1 MGEGMK
7 RKKVQFTATISA
19 LVLSVLVAACMY
31 PSADAIA
38 ANAPA
43 LERHLRID
51 GLDRRYIAYLPDNY
65 RDKGPL
71 PVVLAFHPG
80 LSDPGEFSL
89 VTGLHQARGAEN
101 FIIAYPEGFRRTWN
115 SGGGCCGA
123 AVQQNIDDLK
133 FVRTILDDLGS
144 IARIDRRR
152 IYATGYSNGGS
163 MTFHLACEMADVF
176 AAVATVSSSMRQ
188 DPRDC
193 RPSRPVP
200 LFELHG
206 LQDSIVPYNGGVTG
220 APRRGAPVAPPVRPT
235 RQAIDFWKQVNGTS
249 KAERVS
255 MFGGRADCEM
265 YSGEREGS
273 MVQHCRLPGM
283 GHRWPGGRQTAQA
296 ARSDAFVARFVGDL
310 GPHEPTVDAS
320 GAILSFFSRYTR

>member
-1 MGEGMK
+1 MMRNGK
-7 RKKVQFTATISA
+7 QLTATVSA
-19 LVLSVLVAACMY
+19 LVLSVIVGACMV
-31 PSADAIA
+31 PTAGAIA

-43 LERHLRID
+43 LERHLRLD
-51 GLDRRYIAYLPDNY
+51 GMDRRYIAYLPDNY
-65 RDKGPL
+65 RQKGPL
-71 PVVLAFHPG
+71 SVVLAFHPG
-80 LSDPGEFSL
+80 LSEPGEFST

-101 FIIAYPEGFRRTWN
+101 FIIVYPEGFRRTWN

-133 FVRTILDDLGS
+133 FVRAILDDLGG
-144 IARIDRRR
+144 IAMIDRRR

-163 MTFHLACEMADVF
+163 MTFHVACEMSDVF

-193 RPSRPVP
+193 HPARPVP
-200 LFELHG
+200 IFELHG

-235 RQAIDFWKQVNGTS
+235 RQTIDFWRQANGTTNT
-249 KAERVS
+249 ERVS
-255 MFGGRADCEM
+255 MFGGRAECEM
-265 YSGEREGS
+265 YSGGRDGS

-283 GHRWPGGRQTAQA
+283 GHRWPGGRMTAQA
-296 ARSDAFVARFVGDL
+296 AKSDALVARFVGDL
-310 GPHEPTVDAS
+310 GPYEPTVDAS
-320 GAILSFFSRYTR
+320 SAILQFFSRYSR